1 MSAAALHAALDSHF
15 SNKEK
20 TMTNVKFDIAR
31 ALAEP
36 LTGYEFGDLLPAQQA
51 ELMRA
56 ASAVMKVLDE
66 AAAEREPLDPMRD
79 VDFPFA
85 DNH

>member
-1 MSAAALHAALDSHF
+1 MNKRPDAVAL
-15 SNKEK
+15 
-20 TMTNVKFDIAR
+20 DIAR

-36 LTGYEFGDLLPAQQA
+36 TTGFDFDGLPESQQA
-51 ELMRA
+51 ELIGAAWAAMRFLD
-56 ASAVMKVLDE
+56 AV
-66 AAAEREPLDPMRD
+66 AAEREPLDPMRG